1 MSIAVINE
9 GTRPLDTSRHL
20 RAAPDGAPQISR
32 HAPDPAADQRL
43 DDLLVSA
50 GKGSAQAYEVLYV
63 ALMPQVYRV
72 ALRLVRD
79 PDMAEDIAQEALV
92 EAWRLAPTFSTA
104 KGTAKAWVLTIA
116 HRRAVDRIR
125 KEQRERDRM
134 AREAATQADV
144 APEPEQEAVVQAD
157 HSAWQTTRVRQALD
171 TLSDKQREALEL
183 AYYSGKTQSEV
194 SESLGV
200 PLGTVKTRM
209 RDAMIKLRDVL
220 KEVE

>member
-1 MSIAVINE
+1 
-9 GTRPLDTSRHL
+9 
-20 RAAPDGAPQISR
+20 
-32 HAPDPAADQRL
+32 
-43 DDLLVSA
+43 
-50 GKGSAQAYEVLYV
+50 
-63 ALMPQVYRV
+63 
-72 ALRLVRD
+72 
-79 PDMAEDIAQEALV
+79 MAEDIAQEALV
-92 EAWRLAPTFSTA
+92 EAWRLAPTFSTD

-144 APEPEQEAVVQAD
+144 APDPEQEAVVQAD

-171 TLSDKQREALEL
+171 TLSDKQRETLEL